1 MDGVVRRIVAGAT
14 RRYFRMV
21 LEDVVVRR
29 ISGNVGY
36 IAVKIFVIISLIRN
50 IRRDQ
55 FSG

>member
-1 MDGVVRRIVAGAT
+1 MDGVGMRIAAGAT
-14 RRYFRMV
+14 RRYFRKV

-29 ISGNVGY
+29 ISGNVGC
-36 IAVKIFVIISLIRN
+36 IAVKIFVIILLIRN